1 MDKTLPRFRYAA
13 VFLVI
18 LIPVLLLFVGCGE
31 QDTGKLILSIEKTDS
46 VGNVDTYTITYTDGT
61 TYTFTIENGTDGT
74 NSIADIEAIYAVAV
88 ENGYSG
94 TILDF
99 ISDYLSVDTDD
110 SAATS
115 KALLSSVSVKAP
127 YTRTVLQPAYID
139 GVLQIISYDQEVT
152 SAGSGVIYKLDK
164 TAGDAYI
171 ITNYHVVY
179 ASDNKNDNKISDSI
193 RVTLYGSNE
202 SIPAE
207 YVGGSM
213 TYDIAVLKVDNSEN
227 LRTSSAEAI
236 TLENSDNVSVG
247 ETAIAV
253 GNPQGLGISA
263 TSGIVS
269 VDSEYIT
276 MTAADDVSTV
286 TFRVMRIDT
295 AINSGN
301 SGGGLFNSSGE
312 LIGIVNARM
321 ASTSIENIAYAIPSN
336 LATAV
341 ADNIIDNAA
350 NFNGSVQKM
359 VIGIET
365 TGENSRAV
373 YDNETGRTSIVEDAV
388 ISSVEKDSLAESAGL
403 EVGDI
408 ITSIKINED
417 TYQITRNYQLTDL
430 MLTVRSGEDIVI
442 NYTRDGAASSTTIH
456 AATENFTTIV

>member
-1 MDKTLPRFRYAA
+1 M
-13 VFLVI
+13 
-18 LIPVLLLFVGCGE
+18 
-31 QDTGKLILSIEKTDS
+31 
-46 VGNVDTYTITYTDGT
+46 GNVDTYTITYTDGT

-193 RVTLYGSNE
+193 SVTLYGSNE

-430 MLTVRSGEDIVI
+430 MLTVRSGLDVVL
-442 NYTRDGAASSTTIH
+442 NYTRDCAASSTTIH